1 MRFLLQRDGLV
12 TWCFSATIS
21 LIGRDLNGNL
31 CKYHGNFFFE
41 GVYVVGVGN
50 TVPLRTPRV
59 TINEMSVY

>member
-1 MRFLLQRDGLV
+1 M